1 MQTILSTLSALADPV
16 GFLWG
21 ILLFAALGALWSRR
35 WSLLVFSAALLVFL
49 QVTAGSNLAR
59 LLIGRLEAPYD
70 PRLNPLPSRVDAVVM
85 LGGTLD
91 FGPREILGI
100 NLGEP
105 ADRILTAVELVR
117 QGRAPRL
124 VLSSAPYLRDGEL
137 RGDSELIAVWLER
150 WGVSRGE
157 VTRLPLGRNTREEA
171 VETAAMAARHG
182 WDQILVVTSAYHLRR
197 AEATFRRAGVT
208 NVVPVGCDFMGP
220 EAPGEPWKLTGI
232 PRVRPLVVLNYW
244 IHEQMGWWYYGFRD
258 WR

>member
-1 MQTILSTLSALADPV
+1 MQTVLSTLSALIDPV
-16 GFLWG
+16 GFLWA
-21 ILLFAALGALWSRR
+21 ILLLAALGALWGRR
-35 WSLLVFSAALLVFL
+35 WSLFGFSFALLLFL
-49 QVTAGSNLAR
+49 QVIAGSNLAR

-105 ADRILTAVELVR
+105 GDRILTAVELVR
-117 QGRAPRL
+117 QGRAPLL

-150 WGVSRGE
+150 WGLPRGE
-157 VTRLPLGRNTREEA
+157 VARLPLGRNTREEA
-171 VETAAMAARHG
+171 VETAAFAARHD
-182 WDQILVVTSAYHLRR
+182 WNQILLVTSAYHLRR
-197 AEATFRRAGVT
+197 AEATFRHAGVT
-208 NVVPVGCDFMGP
+208 NLVPVGCDFFGP
-220 EAPGEPWKLTGI
+220 DPPGGPWKLTGI
-232 PRVRPLVVLNYW
+232 PRVGPLLVLNYW
-244 IHEQMGWWYYGFRD
+244 IHEQVGWWYYGFRG